1 MNISLIG
8 FMGTGKSTIGH
19 RLAERLNYKFVD
31 LDEEIVKIDGRPIP
45 TIFAENGEKYFRDLE
60 SKATAEVSKDN
71 NQVIATGGG
80 VVLCPKN
87 IEYLKKNGIVILL
100 KASAEVILERTQ
112 HDNNRPLL
120 EVADPLAKIKTM
132 MEERADKYSCTEHQ
146 IDTNDLSVDE
156 VVEEIMKIMDN
167 E

>member
-19 RLAERLNYKFVD
+19 KLAERLNYKFID

-60 SKATAEVSKDN
+60 SKATAEISKDN

-80 VVLCPKN
+80 IVLRPKN
-87 IEYLKKNGIVILL
+87 IEYLKSKGIVVLL
-100 KASAEVILERTQ
+100 EASAEVIFERTQ

-132 MEERADKYSCTEHQ
+132 MEERADKYNCTEHQ
-146 IDTNDLSVDE
+146 IDTTALSVEE
-156 VVEEIMKIMDN
+156 VIEEIIKIMDN